1 MRASLMAV
9 DAILPSHGIMP
20 GQIHASPVFD
30 NASRALQRLS
40 LDNDAT
46 TAIAGGDVDAMDQ
59 VLVMAVKLNNPV
71 VAGRLQVGKVTAGRT
86 YRTVCDGIACL
97 SLSYNAHVLI

>member
-9 DAILPSHGIMP
+9 EAILPRHSIMP

-46 TAIAGGDVDAMDQ
+46 TAIAKGDLQAMDQ
-59 VLVMAVKLNNPV
+59 VLDMAVRLNNPV
-71 VAGRLQVGKVTAGRT
+71 VAGRLQVE
-86 YRTVCDGIACL
+86 ACRHMKIV
-97 SLSYNAHVLI
+97 A